1 MNCIPSP
8 VSRIGAGAF
17 AMLMALLVPIHALSQ
32 ESKPAASPAAPEA
45 KDKTTEKEAPLPA
58 DTHVAQSIQLDGKT
72 LHYTVTVGTLPVF
85 DRDRKKSGEVV
96 FTAYTMEG
104 KDRPVTFALN
114 GGPGAASVYLNFG
127 AIGPKRLRFG
137 DQGDSPSDPP
147 ALTDNPATWLDFTD
161 LVFIDPIGT
170 GFSRSLLSTDETKKE
185 FYSADADIHYLSRI
199 IYDWLV
205 KNERLSSKKYLVG
218 ESYGGYRGP
227 RITHYLQAQ
236 LGVAMNGVVLVSPY
250 LNPTLD
256 DNRDLSPIPWIVTLP
271 SITAAHL
278 EREHKLTP
286 EAMAQVIA
294 YTRGEYATDL
304 LKGRS
309 DPEATPRIVKHVTEM
324 TGLEEEFV
332 RRAGG
337 RLDIEAYLR
346 EVFREQGKIG
356 SVYDSN
362 VTSYDP
368 FPFSPE
374 QRSNDPILESIIA
387 PTTTAMVDFVT
398 RVVGW
403 KTDARYHALNYDV
416 NSQWDHDS
424 KTLRAGAV
432 PDLRQ
437 AVAADPKLRLLIAHG
452 WNDLSC
458 PFMGSVLTVD
468 QMPLMGDATR
478 VAVRE
483 YPGGHMFY
491 TRRDSQA
498 QLRKDVQEMINEH

>member
-1 MNCIPSP
+1 MS
-8 VSRIGAGAF
+8 SR
-17 AMLMALLVPIHALSQ
+17 
-32 ESKPAASPAAPEA
+32 
-45 KDKTTEKEAPLPA
+45 
-58 DTHVAQSIQLDGKT
+58 
-72 LHYTVTVGTLPVF
+72 
-85 DRDRKKSGEVV
+85 
-96 FTAYTMEG
+96 
-104 KDRPVTFALN
+104 
-114 GGPGAASVYLNFG
+114 
-127 AIGPKRLRFG
+127 
-137 DQGDSPSDPP
+137 
-147 ALTDNPATWLDFTD
+147 
-161 LVFIDPIGT
+161 
-170 GFSRSLLSTDETKKE
+170 
-185 FYSADADIHYLSRI
+185 
-199 IYDWLV
+199 
-205 KNERLSSKKYLVG
+205 KYFVG

-227 RITHYLQAQ
+227 RITHYLQTQ

-250 LNPTLD
+250 LNPALD
-256 DNRDLSPIPWIVTLP
+256 DNRDVSPVPWMLTLP

-286 EAMAQVIA
+286 EAMAPVIA

-309 DPEATPRIVKHVTEM
+309 DPEATPRIVKRVTEM

-337 RLDIEAYLR
+337 RLEIGAYLR
-346 EVFREQGKIG
+346 EVFRESGKIG

-362 VTSYDP
+362 VTGYDP
-368 FPFSPE
+368 FPFAPE
-374 QRSNDPILESIIA
+374 QRTNDPMLESIIA

-403 KTDARYHALNYDV
+403 KTDARYNTLSHEV
-416 NSQWDHDS
+416 GSQWDHDS
-424 KTLRAGAV
+424 RSLRIGAV

-437 AVAADPKLRLLIAHG
+437 AVAADPKLRVIIAHG

-468 QMPLMGDATR
+468 QMPVMGDPTR

-491 TRRDSQA
+491 SRPGSQA
-498 QLRKDVQEMINEH
+498 ALRKDVQAMFGKH